1 MTHHTPADGESPQPG
16 FHALN
21 VAVHRASTVVFDN
34 TAAFLAR
41 RSQLFDGFSYGL
53 YGTPTTRALEATV
66 ARVEGGTRAMLLPS
80 GLAALT
86 HTTLALLTS
95 GDQVL
100 VADCVYGPTREHCA
114 STLRRLGIRVDF
126 FAPDAAD
133 IRPLMDTRTRL
144 VILES
149 PGSYSME
156 IQDIEALCEQAHAN
170 GALVIADNTWG
181 FGSTDLFSLGVDIVA
196 TALSKYASGHSDVCM
211 GSVTVRDEALFRK
224 LKAFFAALGAGVSSD
239 DAYLVQR
246 GLSTL
251 DVRLAEHARRGVAV
265 SRWLREQPGV
275 QTVLNPA
282 DPSDAGYARFQRFF
296 SRGNGLVSFVPE
308 RQDLDALAAMID
320 GLAHF
325 RIGASW
331 GGTESLVALADLS
344 AARTV
349 RARAAGSFVVRLH
362 IGLEPFDALREDL
375 RRGLERLRDFPAGKL
390 HANAADDAGTESTN
404 DIGPAA
410 S

>member
-1 MTHHTPADGESPQPG
+1 MNMTQHIPLESEAGKPR
-16 FHALN
+16 FNALN
-21 VAVHRASTVVFDN
+21 VAVHRASTVVFDS
-34 TAAFLAR
+34 TAAFMAR

-53 YGTPTTRALEATV
+53 YGTPTTRALETTV
-66 ARVEGGTRAMLLPS
+66 ARIEGGTRAMLLPS
-80 GLAALT
+80 GLAAVT
-86 HTTLALLTS
+86 HPTLALLTS

-100 VADCVYGPTREHCA
+100 VADCVYGPTREHCT
-114 STLRRLGIRVDF
+114 STLRRLGIRVEF

-133 IRPLMDTRTRL
+133 IRPLMDARTRL

-156 IQDIEALCEQAHAN
+156 IQDITALCEQAHA
-170 GALVIADNTWG
+170 GGTLVLADNTWG
-181 FGSTDLFSLGVDIVA
+181 FGSTDLFAHGVDIVT

-251 DVRLAEHARRGVAV
+251 DVRLAEHARRGLLV
-265 SRWLREQPGV
+265 SHWLRQQPGIDA
-275 QTVLNPA
+275 VLNPA
-282 DPSDAGYARFQRFF
+282 DPDDSGHARFERFF
-296 SRGNGLVSFVPE
+296 RRGNGLVSFVPQ
-308 RQDLDALAAMID
+308 RQDLAALAAMID

-349 RARAAGSFVVRLH
+349 PARTAGGFVVRLH
-362 IGLEPFDALREDL
+362 IGLEPFDALLEDL
-375 RRGLERLRDFPAGKL
+375 RLGLDRLRAFPAVNL
-390 HANAADDAGTESTN
+390 QA
-404 DIGPAA
+404 PAA
-410 S
+410 SAGSATG

>member
-1 MTHHTPADGESPQPG
+1 MAHKTPVDSEKLKAG
-16 FHALN
+16 FNALN
-21 VAVHRASTVVFDN
+21 VAVHRASTVVFDS
-34 TAAFLAR
+34 TAAFMAR

-53 YGTPTTRALEATV
+53 YGTPTTRALETTV
-66 ARVEGGTRAMLLPS
+66 ARIEGGTRSMLLPS

-86 HTTLALLTS
+86 HCTLALLTS

-133 IRPLMDTRTRL
+133 IRTLMDERTRL

-156 IQDIEALCEQAHAN
+156 IQDIAALCQQAHAG
-170 GALVIADNTWG
+170 GALVMADNTWG
-181 FGSTDLFSLGVDIVA
+181 FGSTDLFAHGVDIVA
-196 TALSKYASGHSDVCM
+196 TAVSKYASGHSDVCM

-265 SRWLREQPGV
+265 SRWLRQQPGIEA
-275 QTVLNPA
+275 VLNPA
-282 DPSDAGYARFQRFF
+282 DPDDGGYARFQRFF
-296 SRGNGLVSFVPE
+296 LRGNGLVSLVPR
-308 RQDLDALAAMID
+308 RQDLPALAAMID

-344 AARTV
+344 AARSV

-362 IGLEPFDALREDL
+362 IGLEPFDTLLEDL
-375 RRGLERLRDFPAGKL
+375 RLGLERLRAFPADKL
-390 HANAADDAGTESTN
+390 QAPAVN
-404 DIGPAA
+404 IGSATGRIA
-410 S
+410 

>member
-1 MTHHTPADGESPQPG
+1 MAQHTPSDSEAGNPS
-16 FHALN
+16 FNALN
-21 VAVHRASTVVFDN
+21 VAVHRASTVVFDT
-34 TAAFLAR
+34 TAAFMAR
-41 RSQLFDGFSYGL
+41 RAQLFDGFSYGL
-53 YGTPTTRALEATV
+53 YGTPTTRALETTV
-66 ARVEGGTRAMLLPS
+66 ARIEGGTRAMLLPS

-86 HTTLALLTS
+86 HPTLALLTS

-133 IRPLMDTRTRL
+133 IRPLMDERTRL

-156 IQDIEALCEQAHAN
+156 IQDVAALCEQAHGG
-170 GALVIADNTWG
+170 GALVMADNTWG
-181 FGSTDLFSLGVDIVA
+181 FGSTDLFAHGVDIVA

-224 LKAFFAALGAGVSSD
+224 LKSFFAALGAGVSSD

-246 GLSTL
+246 GISTL
-251 DVRLAEHARRGVAV
+251 EVRLAEHARRGVAV
-265 SRWLREQPGV
+265 SRWLRQQAGIEA
-275 QTVLNPA
+275 VLNPA
-282 DPSDAGYARFQRFF
+282 DPDDSGYPRFQRYFR
-296 SRGNGLVSFVPE
+296 RGNGLVSFVPQ
-308 RQDLDALAAMID
+308 RQELDALAAMID

-362 IGLEPFDALREDL
+362 IGLEPFDALLEDL
-375 RRGLERLRDFPAGKL
+375 RLGLDRLRGFPAGNL
-390 HANAADDAGTESTN
+390 QAPATSNGTAT
-404 DIGPAA
+404 G
-410 S
+410 

>member
-1 MTHHTPADGESPQPG
+1 MDITIPMDPQAAKAG
-16 FHALN
+16 FNALN

-53 YGTPTTRALEATV
+53 YGTPTTRALETTV
-66 ARVEGGTRAMLLPS
+66 ARIEGGTRAMLLPS

-86 HTTLALLTS
+86 HTTLALLTP

-133 IRPLMDTRTRL
+133 IRPFIDDRTRL

-149 PGSYSME
+149 PGSYSLE
-156 IQDIEALCEQAHAN
+156 VQDIAALCAQAHAA
-170 GALVIADNTWG
+170 GALVMADNTWG
-181 FGSTDLFSLGVDIVA
+181 FGSTDLFAHGVDIVA

-211 GSVTVRDEALFRK
+211 GSVTVRVEALFRK
-224 LKAFFAALGAGVSSD
+224 LKASFAALGAGVSSD

-246 GLSTL
+246 GISTL

-265 SRWLREQPGV
+265 SRWLRQQPGIAA
-275 QTVLNPA
+275 VLNPA
-282 DPSDAGYARFQRFF
+282 DPEDSGHARFQLYFA
-296 SRGNGLVSFVPE
+296 RGNGLVSFVPQ
-308 RQDLDALAAMID
+308 RHDLPALAAMID
-320 GLAHF
+320 GLEHF

-344 AARTV
+344 SSRSV

-362 IGLEPFDALREDL
+362 IGLEPFDALLEDL
-375 RRGLERLRDFPAGKL
+375 ALGLDRLRAHPCVEEMPAPSASAG
-390 HANAADDAGTESTN
+390 AGAD
-404 DIGPAA
+404 
-410 S
+410 

>member
-1 MTHHTPADGESPQPG
+1 MASNSPANAQAVKPA
-16 FHALN
+16 FNALN
-21 VAVHRASTVVFDN
+21 VPVHRASTVVFDS
-34 TAAFLAR
+34 TAAFMAR

-53 YGTPTTRALEATV
+53 YGTPTTRALETTV
-66 ARVEGGTRAMLLPS
+66 ARIEGGTRAMLLPS
-80 GLAALT
+80 GLASLT
-86 HTTLALLTS
+86 HATLALLTS

-133 IRPLMDTRTRL
+133 IRPLMDERTRL

-149 PGSYSME
+149 PGSFSME
-156 IQDIEALCEQAHAN
+156 LQDIAALCQQAHAG
-170 GALVIADNTWG
+170 GALVMADNTWG
-181 FGSTDLFSLGVDIVA
+181 FGSSDLFAHGVDIVA

-246 GLSTL
+246 GISTL

-265 SRWLREQPGV
+265 SRWLREQQGIAA
-275 QTVLNPA
+275 VLNPA
-282 DPSDAGYARFQRFF
+282 DPSDTGYARFQRFF
-296 SRGNGLVSFVPE
+296 KRGNGLVSFVPQ
-308 RQDLDALAAMID
+308 RQDLSALAAMID

-349 RARAAGSFVVRLH
+349 RARAAGSYVVRLH
-362 IGLEPFDALREDL
+362 IGLEPFDELLEDL
-375 RRGLERLRDFPAGKL
+375 RLGLERLRSFPTE
-390 HANAADDAGTESTN
+390 NPQAA
-404 DIGPAA
+404 AA
-410 S
+410 SIDTASD

>member
-1 MTHHTPADGESPQPG
+1 MAHDTALPGDGASPG
-16 FHALN
+16 FNALN
-21 VAVHRASTVVFDN
+21 VAVHRASTVVFPS
-34 TAAFLAR
+34 TAAFMAR
-41 RSQLFDGFSYGL
+41 RSLLFDGFSYGL
-53 YGTPTTRALEATV
+53 YGTPTTRALEAAV
-66 ARVEGGTRAMLLPS
+66 ARIEGGTRAMLLPS
-80 GLAALT
+80 GLAAIT
-86 HTTLALLTS
+86 HPTLALLTP

-114 STLRRLGIRVDF
+114 ATLRRLGIRVDF

-133 IRPLMDTRTRL
+133 IRPLMDARTRL

-149 PGSYSME
+149 PGSYSLE
-156 IQDIEALCEQAHAN
+156 IQDIAALCEQAHAA
-170 GALVIADNTWG
+170 GALVMADNTWG
-181 FGSTDLFSLGVDIVA
+181 FGSSDLFTHGVDIVA

-251 DVRLAEHARRGVAV
+251 QVRLAEHARRGVVV
-265 SRWLREQPGV
+265 SQWLRRQPGIAA
-275 QTVLNPA
+275 VLNPA
-282 DPSDAGYARFQRFF
+282 DPDDDGHARFQRFF
-296 SRGNGLVSFVPE
+296 KRGNGLVSFVPQ
-308 RQDLDALAAMID
+308 RQDLPALAAMID

-344 AARTV
+344 AARSV
-349 RARAAGSFVVRLH
+349 RARAAGNCIVRLH
-362 IGLEPFDALREDL
+362 IGLEPFDDLLEDL
-375 RRGLERLRDFPAGKL
+375 RLGLGRLLAFPAADL
-390 HANAADDAGTESTN
+390 HAPARDAGADTHRT
-404 DIGPAA
+404 A
-410 S
+410 